1 MSRTR
6 VGLSDIAAGSYLFY
20 TTIANVASTTSVL
33 TVACTLGGPD
43 GDPRSL
49 AIARVTA
56 LKIGSIT
63 G

>member
-1 MSRTR
+1 
-6 VGLSDIAAGSYLFY
+6 V
-20 TTIANVASTTSVL
+20 VALTVPCDSVL

-43 GDPRSL
+43 GDPRWL

-56 LKIGSIT
+56 LKIDSIT

>member
-1 MSRTR
+1 
-6 VGLSDIAAGSYLFY
+6 VPCD
-20 TTIANVASTTSVL
+20 SVL
-33 TVACTLGGPD
+33 TVAFTLGGPD
-43 GDPRSL
+43 GDPRWL